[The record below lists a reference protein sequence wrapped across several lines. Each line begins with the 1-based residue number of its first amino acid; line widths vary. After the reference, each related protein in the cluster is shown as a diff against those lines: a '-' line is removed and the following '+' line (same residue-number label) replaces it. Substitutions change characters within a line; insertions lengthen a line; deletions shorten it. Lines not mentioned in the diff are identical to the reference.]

1 MPWSAKKLNKLS
13 DRNKRQLIISA
24 AAFFLFLGSLIQ
36 RLPKTTIYTTETRPG
51 YDAIFLPDGL
61 YCCHPD
67 REVLPLRSYVEL
79 VMLFNFVV
87 DGLLLLVSER
97 LCGYKPIRKRIILA
111 AALGGVYGGLCL
123 LPALSFLAGSLWRI
137 LSLLLMIGLAYG
149 WRLQG
154 LRRGCVF
161 LLLTLALNGICGG
174 YHSPGLGTLLS
185 GAAILGILCAVGFC
199 GHKGSGYI
207 PVTLRH
213 KGRSLTLTALE
224 DTGNSLKDPV
234 SGRSVLVID
243 AASAEALLG
252 LTSKQLADPV
262 GTVAAAPQPG
272 LRLIPIQTVAN
283 GALLL
288 AMRIEEVC
296 IGTWKGSALVAFSPV
311 ELDRSGTYQAL
322 TGGTVC

>member
-1 MPWSAKKLNKLS
+1 M
-13 DRNKRQLIISA
+13 
-24 AAFFLFLGSLIQ
+24 
-36 RLPKTTIYTTETRPG
+36 
-51 YDAIFLPDGL
+51 
-61 YCCHPD
+61 
-67 REVLPLRSYVEL
+67 RSYMEL
-79 VMLFNFVV
+79 VMLLNFIV
-87 DGLLLLVSER
+87 DGLLLVASER
-97 LCGYKPIRKRIILA
+97 LCGYKPGRKRILLS
-111 AALGGVYGGLCL
+111 AALGGIYGGLCL
-123 LPALSFLAGSLWRI
+123 VPSLSFLASSLWRI
-137 LSLLLMIGLAYG
+137 VALLLMIGIAYG

-174 YHSPGLGTLLS
+174 YQSPGLGALLS
-185 GAAILGILCAVGFC
+185 GTAILGVLCAVGFW
-199 GHKGSGYI
+199 GHKGGGYI

-213 KGRSLTLTALE
+213 KGRSVSLTALE

-243 AASAEALLG
+243 AQSAGLLLG
-252 LTSKQLADPV
+252 LTPKQLADPV
-262 GTVAAAPQPG
+262 GTIASQPG
-272 LRLIPIQTVAN
+272 FRLIPIQTVAN